1 MAKYIPDLGRK
12 LTLLKDHTDF
22 KSADILA
29 RHFGV
34 SVSAFNEWRTG
45 GSKGRQD
52 SVPDKHVPKL
62 VALLG
67 EAFRRRPPNDEL
79 KDLLFG
85 PANALED
92 AIRDDAAVL
101 LEDILTAEAQR
112 DTGRLHRQN
121 SLGLVEHDEGDDDDT
136 LPKVKIEERFLL
148 EFDIQNA
155 GYMLVVTNA
164 QQDWGLVKFAEGGF
178 SKRTPTGSV
187 IVPGIAKGKPI
198 PLYERNTRGI
208 HRFMLFISPAPFP
221 PVFSQAHA
229 GRKNFDWT
237 MLCQLARFYDQLP
250 SGRREIHM
258 LSIRM
263 A

>member
-22 KSADILA
+22 KSAELLA

-52 SVPDKHVPKL
+52 SVPGKHVPRL

-79 KDLLFG
+79 EDLLYG

-92 AIRDDAAVL
+92 AIRDDAVVL

-121 SLGLVEHDEGDDDDT
+121 SLGLVEHDEDEDDT

-148 EFDIQNA
+148 EFDIKTA

-178 SKRTPTGSV
+178 SKRTLTGSV
-187 IVPGIAKGKPI
+187 IVPGIAKGRPI
-198 PLYERNTRGI
+198 PLYERNTRGV
-208 HRFMLFISPAPFP
+208 HRFMLFISPTPFP
-221 PVFSQAHA
+221 PLLSQVQA
-229 GRKNFDWT
+229 GYKGFDWN
-237 MLCQLARFYDQLP
+237 MLCRLARFYAQLVP
-250 SGRREIHM
+250 GLREIH
-258 LSIRM
+258 LFSLLIE
-263 A
+263 